1 MDLKQIRTFLALY
14 EEGSVTRAAQRL
26 HVVQPA
32 VSMQIR
38 RLETDNAI
46 ALFTRTSQG
55 LKPTPFAAELYRLCC
70 RVASDVDRVDAFLTE
85 ARGRLTGEFTL
96 GVPPS
101 LANAAIADLL
111 IDLRERIPGV
121 KVRVQEGYSA
131 DLEEWLVT
139 GQIDIAVMTAVR
151 PDERLQVR
159 SLLRDELVL
168 TFGPRLEL
176 PSNATIPA
184 AALADLPLVLP
195 TSRNTLRAF
204 IDAELGRA
212 GIVIKPDLEV
222 DLLSIVMSLL
232 EAGVLA
238 SVLPAIALTRG
249 GRGSGNLLSRRI
261 VEPALNRELV
271 LAQKASRDLGPAA
284 EAVAQQLT
292 LALQSKSTLPVTD

>member
-38 RLETDNAI
+38 KLETDNAV

-55 LKPTPFAAELYRLCC
+55 LKPTPFAVELYKLCC
-70 RVASDVDRVDAFLTE
+70 RVASDVDRVDAFL
-85 ARGRLTGEFTL
+85 ADSRGRLTGEFTL

-101 LANAAIADLL
+101 LANAAVADLL
-111 IDLRERIPGV
+111 LDLRERTPGV
-121 KVRVQEGYSA
+121 KVRIQEGYSA

-151 PDERLQVR
+151 SDERLQVR

-168 TFGPRLEL
+168 AFGRKLEL
-176 PSNATIPA
+176 PSGDTIPA
-184 AALADLPLVLP
+184 SALAELPLVLP

-204 IDAELGRA
+204 IDAEFGRS
-212 GIVIKPDLEV
+212 GIVIKPELEV
-222 DLLSIVMSLL
+222 DSLSIVISLL
-232 EAGVLA
+232 EAAALA

-249 GRGSGNLLSRRI
+249 GRGSQSLLSRRI

-271 LAQKASRDLGPAA
+271 LAQKASRDLGSAA
-284 EAVAQQLT
+284 ESFAHQLT
-292 LALQSKSTLPVTD
+292 LALQSKATLPAID